1 MTVMLYKAPGPHK
14 IHGRMFDYVVVGEDE
29 VSDRIKGGW
38 HMTTP
43 DAYEASL
50 KDQLE
55 GSAPK
60 RRGRPPKQK
69 TEAE

>member
-14 IHGRMFDYVVVGEDE
+14 IHGRMFDYVVVEEDE
-29 VSDRIKGGW
+29 VSGRIDDGW

-50 KDQLE
+50 KAQVE
-55 GSAPK
+55 EAAPK

-69 TEAE
+69 PEAE